1 MTSGAE
7 EVEAAP
13 DRTSEALRAARTFIV
28 VTVAG
33 SLVSWDIGFE
43 YGAFETISYRRVFM
57 VFVVSTVV
65 LVTTLVANDDS
76 FATSNLS
83 RFILGLP
90 LIYVLADLVF
100 LTVSETVVDVLNI
113 AVLVTFPYAVYVIAT
128 VLDQDYFSLPRRE
141 RIIAG
146 ATVITIGFAGLYVGS
161 GNDRFF
167 TCSDFERIGDYQPDN
182 CEP

>member
-76 FATSNLS
+76 FATSNPS
-83 RFILGLP
+83 RIILGLP
-90 LIYVLADLVF
+90 LIYVLADLTF
-100 LTVSETVVDVLNI
+100 LTVSETVVDMLNI

-141 RIIAG
+141 QMVAG
-146 ATVITIGFAGLYVGS
+146 ATVITIGLAGLYVGS
-161 GNDRFF
+161 GNDRFL